1 MDFSHDRSGTWSPQ
15 TTMFL
20 GVFPEGRELACGSH
34 DCLLAK
40 QYLMFLQYFASST
53 VIHFTGLGVPSK
65 TSKPIGSCKK
75 ETTTKQY
82 GVKATTKQPLNKL
95 FSGAVWSSPR
105 QTCGGNFVLTE
116 VLRTIQWLPW
126 GGSLTDLYGPFSLHS
141 PR

>member
-1 MDFSHDRSGTWSPQ
+1 MEAIMDFSHDRSGTWSPQ

-20 GVFPEGRELACGSH
+20 GVFPEGRELASGSH

-40 QYLMFLQYFASST
+40 QNLMFLQYFASST
-53 VIHFTGLGVPSK
+53 VIHFTGLGAPSK

-95 FSGAVWSSPR
+95 FSGQPAGFFFQKDVVF
-105 QTCGGNFVLTE
+105 QI
-116 VLRTIQWLPW
+116 RTRFFFYIFCFHAP
-126 GGSLTDLYGPFSLHS
+126 TTN
-141 PR
+141 